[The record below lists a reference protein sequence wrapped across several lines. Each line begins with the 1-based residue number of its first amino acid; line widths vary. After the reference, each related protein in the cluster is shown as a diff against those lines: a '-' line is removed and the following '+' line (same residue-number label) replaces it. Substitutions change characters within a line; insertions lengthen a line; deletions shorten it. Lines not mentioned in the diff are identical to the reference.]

1 MLRIAKQRD
10 KNSKDIYQTKLIKD
24 EKGTVLIEDD
34 KIVDRWRG
42 YFQKL
47 MNEENPRERR
57 QEQQEAVNTEVAEIT
72 PEEVE
77 RALGKMKME
86 KLQDPLTYQQRCRSA
101 WVQLD

>member
-1 MLRIAKQRD
+1 MDSTEGQGKVLRIAKQRD

-77 RALGKMKME
+77 R
-86 KLQDPLTYQQRCRSA
+86 
-101 WVQLD
+101 